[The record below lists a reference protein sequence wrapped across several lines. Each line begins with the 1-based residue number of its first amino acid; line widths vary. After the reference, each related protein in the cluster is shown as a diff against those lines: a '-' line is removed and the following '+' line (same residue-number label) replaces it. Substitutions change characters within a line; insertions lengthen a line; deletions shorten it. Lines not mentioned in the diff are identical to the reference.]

1 MTFLSSSFLS
11 SRRRRLRDKATLQLG
26 DALVEF
32 NLLFYMESLGYSNST
47 LLREAIIQALQS
59 AITSGSFLSL
69 LKSQPLLDH
78 AFSAVVAVD
87 SLVILSFTEQTTG
100 GNEHAKS
107 NDVQSMYNR
116 WPLYAR
122 VLLPVAVIVIVIL
135 LLVLCTIHLQRKQNQ
150 SQLQLPG
157 VAATLLKL
165 HHSHRRF
172 FSKSQEQGKGE
183 LNQLEQAQF
192 VEAQF
197 ADLLLSEEYAG
208 QSAVA
213 QLQEQQQQQVS
224 EGIMITNNPVKS
236 VSTLTATPN
245 DKLSSISSNKSI
257 LKNTGTSQQQP
268 TVETNMIISPGVL
281 AASPIVPKKQDVLS
295 SLFRRPANRPNAPA
309 VSKSNISIV
318 SQSQET
324 PNIPNGDGVINGD
337 QL

>member
-1 MTFLSSSFLS
+1 M
-11 SRRRRLRDKATLQLG
+11 QLG

-47 LLREAIIQALQS
+47 LLRQAIVQALQS
-59 AITSGSFLSL
+59 AITSGSFLNF
-69 LKSQPLLDH
+69 LKSQPLVDS
-78 AFSAVVAVD
+78 AFLAVVAVD
-87 SLVILSFTEQTTG
+87 SLVILGFTEQTTG
-100 GNEHAKS
+100 SNEHTKS
-107 NDVQSMYNR
+107 NDVQSIYNR

-122 VLLPVAVIVIVIL
+122 VLLPVAVIVIVML
-135 LLVLCTIHLQRKQNQ
+135 LLVLFAVHLQRKQSQ

-165 HHSHRRF
+165 HHSHHRF
-172 FSKSQEQGKGE
+172 FSKSQQQGKGE

-213 QLQEQQQQQVS
+213 QLQEHQQQQLS
-224 EGIMITNNPVKS
+224 EGVTITNNPVKS
-236 VSTLTATPN
+236 VSTLITTPN

-257 LKNTGTSQQQP
+257 LKNAGTSQQQP
-268 TVETNMIISPGVL
+268 AVETNMIISPGVL

-295 SLFRRPANRPNAPA
+295 SLFRRPANRPNAPV
-309 VSKSNISIV
+309 VSKSNISTV
-318 SQSQET
+318 QET
-324 PNIPNGDGVINGD
+324 PNISNGDGVINGGP
-337 QL
+337 L